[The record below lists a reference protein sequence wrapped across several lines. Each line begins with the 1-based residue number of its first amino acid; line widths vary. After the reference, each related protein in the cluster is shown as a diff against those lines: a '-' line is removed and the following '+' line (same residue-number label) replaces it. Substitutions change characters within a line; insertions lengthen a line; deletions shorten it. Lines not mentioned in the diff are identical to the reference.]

1 MKPKVLIILVLLIV
15 FLIIL
20 IQNTHVVDINLLFW
34 TISMSQIIL
43 IAFAL
48 LGGFIIGYLTAK
60 MTARSK

>member
-1 MKPKVLIILVLLIV
+1 MKPKVVIILVLLII

-20 IQNTHVVDINLLFW
+20 IQNTHVVDLNLLFW

-48 LGGFIIGYLTAK
+48 LGGFIIGFLTAK
-60 MTARSK
+60 ITTRGK